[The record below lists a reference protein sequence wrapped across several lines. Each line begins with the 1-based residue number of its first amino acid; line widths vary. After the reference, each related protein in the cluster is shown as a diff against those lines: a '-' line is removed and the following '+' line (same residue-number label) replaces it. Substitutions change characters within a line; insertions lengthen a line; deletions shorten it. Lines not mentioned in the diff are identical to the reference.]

1 MVMLDPRNK
10 ALPRAVLYPVQFEPR
25 PEAGIGRV
33 IKDVIDRQALHA
45 TPADYIYAI
54 RLALDSSDESLAG
67 IIPGTH
73 GENVVRAYLQQLSA
87 ALIES
92 RAGLTAVATA
102 GPLATS

>member
-1 MVMLDPRNK
+1 MAMLDPRNK

-45 TPADYIYAI
+45 TATDYINAI
-54 RLALDSSDESLAG
+54 RLALDSSDENLSG
-67 IIPGTH
+67 IIPLTH
-73 GENVVRAYLQQLSA
+73 GENVVRAYLQRLSA
-87 ALIES
+87 VLVES
-92 RAGLTAVATA
+92 RAGLTAIATA